1 MVTVRNLHGAARWR
15 TLITLLVGLA
25 LVLLALLAFDQLIAV
40 SPMGRKKTSVEASVD
55 NVIGATVEPLDK
67 GGARAIGVAPD
78 AEGLIVTSVASRGA
92 AARAGLLPG
101 DVIEAIGNKKV
112 HSPTEAAEAVDDQR
126 VFVTVTVN
134 RKGHYAKVRLLI
146 SPAAE
151 G

>member
-1 MVTVRNLHGAARWR
+1 VVTVSNLHRAARWR

-40 SPMGRKKTSVEASVD
+40 SPIERKKTSVEASVD

-67 GGARAIGVAPD
+67 GAARAIGVAPD

-112 HSPTEAAEAVDDQR
+112 RSPTEAAEAVDDQR
-126 VFVTVTVN
+126 VLVTVTVN
-134 RKGHYAKVRLLI
+134 RKGHYAKVRLPI